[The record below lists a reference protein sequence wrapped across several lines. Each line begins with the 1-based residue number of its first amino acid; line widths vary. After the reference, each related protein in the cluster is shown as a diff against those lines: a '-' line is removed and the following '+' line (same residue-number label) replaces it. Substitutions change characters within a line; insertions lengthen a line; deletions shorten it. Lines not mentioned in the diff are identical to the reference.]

1 MSTDIKAHS
10 PWTTTHK
17 SRQTISVSSENTP
30 NPIRLNCRCSCLRRL
45 SPSEHSSPER
55 CSCFSIRG
63 FRLGQTS
70 HRKPLDI
77 TRDYVLPSRDWCRT
91 TERIYATRR
100 LRAANVLA
108 VTASRRRRK
117 RVRNG
122 DKNQRF
128 KVVASFI
135 FWFGLRAG
143 SLFMLL
149 PILGRNNAKCDV
161 FVSHYILGR

>member
-30 NPIRLNCRCSCLRRL
+30 NPIRLNCRCGCLRRL

-100 LRAANVLA
+100 LRAANVWRPQPRDDDGKESEMEIKINDL
-108 VTASRRRRK
+108 RLLPPL
-117 RVRNG
+117 
-122 DKNQRF
+122 F
-128 KVVASFI
+128 
-135 FWFGLRAG
+135 FGLDCEPVVCLCCCR
-143 SLFMLL
+143 
-149 PILGRNNAKCDV
+149 
-161 FVSHYILGR
+161 Y